1 MKPLSE
7 HLSQLSV
14 QARKT
19 EDRVNQA
26 QSEAREQIQQR
37 REQLQQDMQQALD
50 QARQRIAQVKDEA
63 QTSARSLKAKIDTDF
78 ESLREQ
84 AQQDRR
90 DFKAWQADNY
100 AGDKEADAA
109 AAIDYAIAAVR
120 MAELQTLDAID
131 ARAQAIGKE
140 AEAQLP
146 PVTA

>member
-37 REQLQQDMQQALD
+37 REQLQQDT
-50 QARQRIAQVKDEA
+50 QVKDEA